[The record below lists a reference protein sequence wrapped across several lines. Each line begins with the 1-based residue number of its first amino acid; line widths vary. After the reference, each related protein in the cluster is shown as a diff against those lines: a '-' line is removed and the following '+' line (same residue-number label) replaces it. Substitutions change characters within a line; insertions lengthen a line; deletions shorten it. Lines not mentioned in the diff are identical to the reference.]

1 MVSEIKIVGRGVDT
15 LVLLNICYTDE
26 DFQPVKREL
35 DEACSVNST
44 SCRIW
49 LVCVKLLFQ
58 RAGHSGVSR
67 S

>member
-15 LVLLNICYTDE
+15 LVLNICYTDE

-44 SCRIW
+44 SCRIR